1 MNNASRHKQKNSLV
15 ALIRRRL
22 LVVVCLLTFALLFNF
37 LVSIYDSNS
46 QHNLGGQK
54 IALQEVQNGILIAMI
69 NQETD
74 LRGYI
79 ATNNPTFLA
88 SFKSGRSQYLQP
100 VQHLKDQAQGS
111 DFGGTNIT
119 LAQVEAR
126 ANDWYTTYAQVQ
138 IENMQAGKL
147 AVARSQSTEAT
158 GKALFDKFRA
168 SVEQLQQAVDH
179 DLNNVQQ
186 RIEAINLVA
195 LVCGFLLSGIAIF
208 ILWQTFIRFTRVLL
222 EELNILKT
230 TTNELGSGDLS
241 AHVQELTYDELNELG
256 QTFNTVTA
264 DLQRQQSVFKD
275 RDIQESVLQLNAILA
290 SSLDFET
297 LTQEFLNKILV
308 LNDLQLVAL
317 YLYDPKQ
324 KLLKLAAAQGLDYRE
339 AQQEFKLGEGVVGQ
353 TGLNRQPVQIIRPE
367 SDEAGG
373 FTAKTILGVVLPAS
387 FYHLPLLHGNELLGV
402 LGVGSI
408 YTMNEKSR
416 NVLNVVAGILAVAIS
431 NSRAYQYIQTQA
443 NSLAIRSHEQE
454 RINAELRFQR
464 EEMTTLNSALEES
477 NRARSQFHS
486 TMSHELRTPL
496 TSIIGFSQILL
507 DGTDKAAL
515 NQQQRANLERILRN
529 GKHLLVLINDVL
541 DLAKIEAGH
550 MGTNDAQVDVRELL
564 TSVVEQTSS
573 IALARNLVLSVEVAE
588 GIDFIESD
596 ALKLRQILL
605 NLVSNALKFTEKG
618 GVMVSARCVL
628 SADTQIEHIALAVQD
643 TGMGIPADIQEHV
656 FEAFYQADG
665 SSTRKS
671 GGTGLGLSIVSQLT
685 ALLGGKIEVKS
696 ATGQGSTFTL
706 LLPSRAA
713 HHEQGIP
720 RLHPAQEE
728 VLPRSS
734 ALQELPPE
742 ILHELFEVSAKRET
756 TGEHNNVVLVIDDNP
771 DNVVM
776 IEAALQDTSYTV
788 VGLQDPLQAMDM
800 VRELQPCV
808 ITLDVMMPNLNGW
821 QVLHQLKT
829 DPQTAAIPVIMLT
842 ALSERTT
849 GYVLGA
855 DDYLM
860 KPFKS
865 DVLLTTLQRLVPTK
879 QNSGSII

>member
-1 MNNASRHKQKNSLV
+1 
-15 ALIRRRL
+15 
-22 LVVVCLLTFALLFNF
+22 
-37 LVSIYDSNS
+37 
-46 QHNLGGQK
+46 
-54 IALQEVQNGILIAMI
+54 
-69 NQETD
+69 
-74 LRGYI
+74 
-79 ATNNPTFLA
+79 
-88 SFKSGRSQYLQP
+88 
-100 VQHLKDQAQGS
+100 
-111 DFGGTNIT
+111 
-119 LAQVEAR
+119 
-126 ANDWYTTYAQVQ
+126 
-138 IENMQAGKL
+138 
-147 AVARSQSTEAT
+147 
-158 GKALFDKFRA
+158 
-168 SVEQLQQAVDH
+168 
-179 DLNNVQQ
+179 
-186 RIEAINLVA
+186 
-195 LVCGFLLSGIAIF
+195 
-208 ILWQTFIRFTRVLL
+208 
-222 EELNILKT
+222 
-230 TTNELGSGDLS
+230 
-241 AHVQELTYDELNELG
+241 
-256 QTFNTVTA
+256 
-264 DLQRQQSVFKD
+264 
-275 RDIQESVLQLNAILA
+275 
-290 SSLDFET
+290 
-297 LTQEFLNKILV
+297 
-308 LNDLQLVAL
+308 
-317 YLYDPKQ
+317 
-324 KLLKLAAAQGLDYRE
+324 

-353 TGLNRQPVQIIRPE
+353 TGLNRQPVQIIRPG

-408 YTMNEKSR
+408 YTMNEKAR

-431 NSRAYQYIQTQA
+431 NSRAYQHIQTMA
-443 NSLAIRSHEQE
+443 NSLAIRSQEQE

-515 NQQQRANLERILRN
+515 NQQQRANLERILKN

-550 MGTNDAQVDVRELL
+550 MGANDAQVDVRELL

-573 IALARNLVLSVEVAE
+573 IALARNLVLSVEVEE

-618 GVMVSARCVL
+618 GVTVSAKCVL
-628 SADTQIEHIALAVQD
+628 STDKEAEHIALAVHD

-665 SSTRKS
+665 SSTRKF

-696 ATGQGSTFTL
+696 AAGQGSTFTL
-706 LLPSRAA
+706 LLPSKAT
-713 HHEQGIP
+713 HLEQEIP
-720 RLHPAQEE
+720 RLHQAQEE
-728 VLPRSS
+728 VLPLPPAS
-734 ALQELPPE
+734 QELPPE
-742 ILHELFEVSAKRET
+742 ILHELFEISANRET

-821 QVLHQLKT
+821 QVLHQLKA
-829 DPQTAAIPVIMLT
+829 DPATAAIPVIMIT

-865 DVLLTTLQRLVPTK
+865 DILRSTLQRLVPA
-879 QNSGSII
+879 QQSSSLDSEVASPM